1 MFIALLNKPV
11 SLPDSILKNIK
22 KNPLKN
28 KNLIHKVEKRL
39 HRLFNPVLKKIIL
52 NSSGILVTKED
63 YTPFDWNK
71 IDILN
76 EIDYVYN
83 LIEEYAEED
92 WANDSYGFDTI
103 LEDNDP
109 LLPIGIN
116 GLGDTY
122 VLDLNQMHVQ
132 LLYHDEPVLDD
143 ISSLDNFLKSKPQS
157 SKSSLPKVSENDL
170 KKSSFLLKILPKNF
184 LKDTSIIDKVEK
196 IIGGKLPLPVRNMI
210 INSSG
215 ILGDKKLNFLSGYT
229 MYHETFRGLNWNYPK
244 DVLSSIKEL
253 QLILKENTEDRI
265 GPYTIKDLK
274 YLIPI
279 GDSYGGDIYVLDTRS
294 YKVYEYFR
302 DNWYKEGV
310 WLNLSDIIKY

>member
-1 MFIALLNKPV
+1 MI
-11 SLPDSILKNIK
+11 
-22 KNPLKN
+22 
-28 KNLIHKVEKRL
+28 
-39 HRLFNPVLKKIIL
+39 
-52 NSSGILVTKED
+52 TKED

-76 EIDYVYN
+76 EIDYVYD

-92 WANDSYGFDTI
+92 WANDSYGFDDI
-103 LEDNDP
+103 LRDKDP
-109 LLPIGIN
+109 LLPIGVN
-116 GLGDTY
+116 ELGDTY
-122 VLDLNQMHVQ
+122 VLDLNQMHVY
-132 LLYHDEPVLDD
+132 LLHHDEPVLDD

-157 SKSSLPKVSENDL
+157 SNMSIPKVSENDL

-184 LKDTSIIDKVEK
+184 LKDTSIIDRVEK

-215 ILGDKKLNFLSGYT
+215 ILGNKNLNFLSGST
-229 MYHETFRGLNWNYPK
+229 MYHETFRGLNWNYPNE
-244 DVLSSIKEL
+244 VLSSIKEL
-253 QLILKENTEDRI
+253 QIILKENTEDRI
-265 GPYTIKDLK
+265 GPYTVKDLK

-279 GDSYGGDIYVLDTRS
+279 GDSYGGDVYVLDTRT

-302 DNWYKEGV
+302 DNWYREGV